1 MSILSAVNSALSG
14 LSAESTQLTNISN
27 NISDS
32 STVGYKEAETN
43 FESLVLA
50 GTGGADSSP
59 QLAGVTAATS
69 MDITTAGQV
78 QTTGVATDIAI
89 NGSGFMVVNTSA
101 SSGGQYLVTQAGS
114 FRPDAAGN
122 LVNSGGYYLQGQ
134 PVDES
139 GNPIGA
145 PAESVSGLS
154 TVNIDNLSVA
164 AAPTTTMTFAANLP
178 STETAYAASAP
189 TPSTSSVTYYDP
201 LGAAQTLQFQ
211 FTPTQAA
218 ASGNPQTNTWT
229 LNIYDSASATPATP
243 VGTATLTF
251 GSSGTDAGTL
261 QSVTP
266 TTGSY
271 DPTAGTF
278 TVTTGSG
285 ESLPITIGAL
295 NTASGITQ
303 LDGAYST
310 TNIQQNGSAYGILQS
325 VGIGTNGMVNASFS
339 NGVTRPIYQLD
350 LAVFPNPDGLTPVAG
365 EAFAMSP
372 NAGVPQLFQP
382 GQGPAGTTEGGALEG
397 SNVDLSTQLTNL
409 IETQRAY
416 SSTAQVIQTADQ
428 MLDVINHLN
437 Q

>member
-1 MSILSAVNSALSG
+1 M
-14 LSAESTQLTNISN
+14 
-27 NISDS
+27 
-32 STVGYKEAETN
+32 
-43 FESLVLA
+43 
-50 GTGGADSSP
+50 P
-59 QLAGVTAATS
+59 
-69 MDITTAGQV
+69 
-78 QTTGVATDIAI
+78 
-89 NGSGFMVVNTSA
+89 
-101 SSGGQYLVTQAGS
+101 
-114 FRPDAAGN
+114 
-122 LVNSGGYYLQGQ
+122 
-134 PVDES
+134 S

-145 PAESVSGLS
+145 PAESVSALS
-154 TVNIDNLSVA
+154 TVNVDNLSVA

-178 STETAYAASAP
+178 STETAYAATAP

-218 ASGNPQTNTWT
+218 SGSPQTNTWT
-229 LNIYDSASATPATP
+229 MNIYDSASATPTTP
-243 VGTATLTF
+243 VGSATLTF
-251 GSSGTDAGTL
+251 SSSGANAGTL
-261 QSVTP
+261 SSVTP

-271 DPTAGTF
+271 DASAGTF
-278 TVTTGSG
+278 TITTGSG
-285 ESLPITIGAL
+285 QSLPIDIGAL
-295 NTASGITQ
+295 NSAGGITQ

-310 TNIQQNGSAYGILQS
+310 TNIQQNGSAYGTLQS
-325 VGIGTNGMVNASFS
+325 IGIGTNGLVNASFS

>member
-32 STVGYKEAETN
+32 STVGYKEAETD

-50 GTGGADSSP
+50 GTGGAQSGP
-59 QLAGVTAATS
+59 QLAGVQATTS

-78 QTTGVATDIAI
+78 QTTGVATDVAI
-89 NGSGFMVVNTSA
+89 NGAGFMVVNTEA
-101 SSGGQYLVTQAGS
+101 SGSGQYLVTQAGS

-134 PVDES
+134 PVDAS
-139 GNPIGA
+139 GNPIGT
-145 PAESVSGLS
+145 PAESVSALS
-154 TVNIDNLSVA
+154 TVNVDNLSVA
-164 AAPTTTMTFAANLP
+164 AAATTTMTFAANLP
-178 STETAYAASAP
+178 STETAYAATAP

-201 LGAAQTLQFQ
+201 LGQAQTLQFQ

-218 ASGNPQTNTWT
+218 SGNPQTNTWT
-229 LNIYDSASATPATP
+229 MNIYDSASATPTAP
-243 VGTATLTF
+243 VGGATLTF

-261 QSVTP
+261 SSVTP

-271 DPTAGTF
+271 NASAGTF
-278 TVTTGSG
+278 TITTGSG
-285 ESLPITIGAL
+285 ESLPIDIGAL
-295 NTASGITQ
+295 NTAGGITQ

-310 TNIQQNGSAYGILQS
+310 TNIQQNGSAYGTLQS
-325 VGIGTNGMVNASFS
+325 IGIGTNGLVNASFS

-372 NAGVPQLFQP
+372 NAGVPQLFTP